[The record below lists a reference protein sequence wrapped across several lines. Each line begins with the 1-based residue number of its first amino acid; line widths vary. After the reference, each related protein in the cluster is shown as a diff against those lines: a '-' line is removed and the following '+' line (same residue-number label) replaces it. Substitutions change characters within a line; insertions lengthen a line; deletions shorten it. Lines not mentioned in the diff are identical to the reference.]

1 MDMQAIKEEIQLKL
15 TGDVVS
21 MELPDSAL
29 TKIINSSL
37 REVQRYIDTVMV
49 VTVPYERCID
59 LTTYKVSSVVNVFRA
74 KGYMNGE
81 ETQSQGTLMDP
92 MYATQWMLLSGT
104 GNIANLTD
112 YAYNFSAWNS
122 LLQIRNTTSTDLSH
136 YFDKATNKL
145 YINVSVNIPTEIT
158 VMYIPRFDDVSQITS
173 DFWQDVL
180 VRLAV
185 AQTKIAV
192 GRVRSKFKQ
201 SNALWVLDG
210 DSLIEDGNAE
220 LTALRTELKEST
232 QLTYGID

>member
-1 MDMQAIKEEIQLKL
+1 MDMQAIKEEVQLKL

-37 REVQRYIDTVMV
+37 REVQRYIETVMV
-49 VTVPYERCID
+49 VTVPYQKCID
-59 LTTYKVSSVVNVFRA
+59 MTSYKPSSVVNVFRA

-81 ETQSQGTLMDP
+81 EQGNATVMDP

-112 YAYNFSAWNS
+112 YAYNFSAWNT

-136 YFDKATNKL
+136 YFDKTTNKL
-145 YINVSVNIPTEIT
+145 YVNVATNIPTDIT
-158 VMYIPRFDDVSQITS
+158 IMYIPRFDDVSQITS

-185 AQTKIAV
+185 AQTKVAV

-210 DSLIEDGNAE
+210 DSLIEEGNAE